1 MRPNSVK
8 AAVMTGP
15 GRIEPQEFAYPEI
28 GDDAMVIAM
37 EMCGICGTD
46 KHTYRGETTQY
57 GGTPAEQSTPFP
69 IIPGHEIVGTVAE
82 IGRRA
87 APSRCP
93 ARSPRQRRC
102 IRARCRRRGHRSDR
116 EPVPPPRPPTAG

>member
-8 AAVMTGP
+8 AAVMVGP
-15 GRIEPQEFAYPEI
+15 GRIEPQDFPYPEI
-28 GDDAMVIAM
+28 GGDALVIAM

-82 IGRRA
+82 IGRHARTA
-87 APSRCP
+87 LEYNGRELNVGVHKKEHRRVGRTKFVNELIPS
-93 ARSPRQRRC
+93 
-102 IRARCRRRGHRSDR
+102 I
-116 EPVPPPRPPTAG
+116 